1 MKTTIE
7 IEDHLLRQAKKVAI
21 DRGWTLRQ
29 MVESA
34 LRREVL
40 ATPKPNRGPIR
51 WVSGS
56 GHFPEGVDF
65 SSREKMWEWLESPG
79 MEEPEGGK

>member
-7 IEDHLLRQAKKVAI
+7 IEDHLLRQAKKMAI

-29 MVESA
+29 VVESA

-40 ATPKPNRGPIR
+40 TAPKPSRGPIR
-51 WVSGS
+51 WVTGS
-56 GHFPEGVDF
+56 GHFPAGVDF
-65 SSREKMWEWLESPG
+65 SSREKMWEWLESPEA
-79 MEEPEGGK
+79 EERESDR